1 MVLRERIS
9 TEEVN
14 ALPMKAYEGPIVLV
28 DAIEKVQEAV
38 NEIRRY
44 KVVGFDTESKPAFK
58 KGESYPIALLQFA
71 TPSKVY
77 LFRVNKIGLP
87 ASINNLLADGGLI
100 KLGIALHD
108 DIKDLLKLGVSN
120 PQGFVDIHS
129 LIKDRGVINTGLRK
143 LAAMILG
150 FRISKSQQTSNWEN
164 EVLNERQQVYAATD
178 AWVCLKIYEKLVTE
192 GILATNLG
200 SA

>member
-1 MVLRERIS
+1 MPLRERIS

-14 ALPMKAYEGPIVLV
+14 ALPMRAYEGT
-28 DAIEKVQEAV
+28 IELIDSLEQLEAAV
-38 NEIRRY
+38 NDIASN
-44 KVVGFDTESKPAFK
+44 KVVGFDTESRPAFR

-71 TPSKVY
+71 TPTKVY

-87 ASINNLLADGGLI
+87 PAVYKLLSDSGLV

-108 DIKDLLKLGVSN
+108 DIKDLRKVGATN

-129 LIKDRGVINTGLRK
+129 LIKDKGVINTGLRK
-143 LAAMILG
+143 LAGMILG

-178 AWVCLKIYEKLVTE
+178 AWVCLKIYEKLLAE
-192 GILATNLG
+192 GVVPAIV
-200 SA
+200 